1 MQEAE
6 GDKEDIAQFSNNKQQ
21 TTNNKRQFQLMT
33 TVLNL
38 EPITTLTRS
47 QFYRLCQVNPNLLL
61 ERSPQ
66 GELIIMPPIGGE
78 SGNQE
83 ANLIGDLI
91 IWNRQAKLGVV
102 FSSQT
107 VFSLPG
113 GGDRSPDVAWVKLE
127 RWQALTPEEREGFPP
142 ICPDFVI
149 ELHSRTDRLKPLQN
163 KMQEYLASGLRL
175 GWLINP
181 KGKQVEIYHQ
191 GKDVE
196 VVTMPVVLS
205 GEEVL
210 PGFSLTL
217 SI

>member
-1 MQEAE
+1 
-6 GDKEDIAQFSNNKQQ
+6 
-21 TTNNKRQFQLMT
+21 MT

-38 EPITTLTRS
+38 EPITTLTRE
-47 QFYRLCQVNPNLLL
+47 QFFQLCQANPDLQL

-66 GELIIMPPIGGE
+66 GELIIVTPIGGE
-78 SGNQE
+78 GGNQE
-83 ANLIGDLI
+83 ASLI
-91 IWNRQAKLGVV
+91 IKVGVWNEQTLLGVV

-113 GGDRSPDVAWVKLE
+113 GGDRSPDVAWVQLS
-127 RWQALTPEEREGFPP
+127 RWQGLSQEEREGFPP

-149 ELHSRTDRLKPLQN
+149 ELRSRSDRLKPLQS

-181 KGKQVEIYHQ
+181 KDKQVEIYRMGQ
-191 GKDVE
+191 EVE
-196 VVTMPVVLS
+196 VVGMPVVLS

-210 PGFSLTL
+210 PGFSLEM
-217 SI
+217 S